1 MTGILLDIN
10 WDVFDRRYGNES
22 LRGYLWFVV
31 IILLTL
37 ALKKPIA
44 SLLTRLSGRMASSYG
59 YIKHKAAMHNMLFK
73 PLERLLQT
81 VLYFVA
87 TEQIAGLL
95 DTVNFRRPGAGKK
108 SMHLNLGTLT
118 DHLFLFLFIVFLT
131 QVVIR
136 IIDFLYY
143 IRMSKAREEN
153 NLSREQM
160 LPLIKEMSKLLAW
173 TLSVFWILGGV
184 FHVNVPALI
193 TGLGIGG
200 VAIALA
206 GKETVENFFAAF
218 TILSDKPFI
227 TGDTI
232 KLGDVEAVVERIGF
246 RSTRLRNADGSAY
259 IVPNQNLVSQ
269 SLVNLSN
276 RSTRGLKLV
285 ANIKYGI
292 SHDALNQ
299 MTEEIKKAL
308 HEFPAVTEPVSVTL
322 DNFEKETFQM
332 VVSYH
337 LPHPLPQGYTLASLK
352 HSINIRVFEI
362 VNKYGQMGI
371 SGTASA

>member
-1 MTGILLDIN
+1 MQYLLLDIDWTTLN
-10 WDVFDRRYGNES
+10 HTYGNET
-22 LRGYLWFVV
+22 LWGYIWFGV
-31 IILLTL
+31 IVLLTIVLKRPL
-37 ALKKPIA
+37 AA
-44 SLLTRLSGRMASSYG
+44 LLTRLSGRVASKYG
-59 YIKHKAAMHNMLFK
+59 SLKHRDTMRNMLLK
-73 PLERLLQT
+73 PVERLLQT

-87 TEQIAGLL
+87 CEQIAGFL
-95 DTVNFRRPGAGKK
+95 DTVNLHRPGVRKG
-108 SMHLNLGTLT
+108 LQVNLGSLI
-118 DHLFLFLFIVFLT
+118 DHVFLLLFIIFLT
-131 QVVIR
+131 QFITRV
-136 IIDFLYY
+136 IDFLYH
-143 IRMSKAREEN
+143 IRMNRAQEEN

-160 LPLIKEMSKLLAW
+160 LPLIKEMSKLLTW
-173 TLSVFWILGGV
+173 TMAGFWVLGAV

-246 RSTRLRNADGSAY
+246 RSTRLRNTDGSAY

-269 SLVNLSN
+269 NLINLSN
-276 RSTRGLKLV
+276 RSTRGVKLV

-292 SHDALNQ
+292 SHEALNQ

-308 HEFPAVTEPVSVTL
+308 HGFSPVAEPVNVSL
-322 DNFEKETFQM
+322 DNFEKETFQLI
-332 VVSYH
+332 VSYH
-337 LPHPLPQGYTLASLK
+337 LPHPLPMGYTLPSLK

-371 SGTASA
+371 VGGSGV